1 MQNGFWLNDSVLPF
15 VLLCF
20 NILVKNKNCVGGDFM
35 KNIRKDVPS
44 GKVVYNN
51 SIVSGIVSLAI
62 AEIEGVTIGN
72 GEKRSK
78 KDGDVLI
85 SFENDN
91 VFVDVTVSV
100 LYGYNIPD
108 VAYNIQ
114 QSIKHNVEAMTEYK
128 IAGVDVH
135 VVNVKFDENDK
146 ND

>member
-1 MQNGFWLNDSVLPF
+1 MLR
-15 VLLCF
+15 
-20 NILVKNKNCVGGDFM
+20 NIGGDFM

-62 AEIEGVTIGN
+62 AEIDGVIAGN
-72 GEKRSK
+72 GEKNK
-78 KDGDVLI
+78 KNNNDILI
-85 SFENDN
+85 SFDNDN

-128 IAGVDVH
+128 ISSVDVH
-135 VVNVKFDENDK
+135 VVNVNFDENDK
-146 ND
+146 NDWFFRNLIFIFQ